1 MKHSKIKQ
9 IYEFFNHSALDIT
22 VKSYN
27 MKKIT
32 TLYQL
37 ADYINDNNDWQLV
50 VEDII
55 EQNGWH
61 SDCGDTYGVCHDDN
75 NNKVVIN
82 EQGNA
87 EVI

>member
-1 MKHSKIKQ
+1 M
-9 IYEFFNHSALDIT
+9 E
-22 VKSYN
+22 
-27 MKKIT
+27 KIT

-37 ADYINDNNDWQLV
+37 ADYINDNNDWQLD

-55 EQNGWH
+55 EKNGWH
-61 SDCGDTYGVCHDDN
+61 SDCGDNYGVCHDDN

>member
-1 MKHSKIKQ
+1 
-9 IYEFFNHSALDIT
+9 
-22 VKSYN
+22 

-32 TLYQL
+32 TLDQL
-37 ADYINDNNDWQLV
+37 ANYINESNDWQLD

-75 NNKVVIN
+75 DNKVVIN
-82 EQGNA
+82 EQGIA
-87 EVI
+87 EVV

>member
-1 MKHSKIKQ
+1 
-9 IYEFFNHSALDIT
+9 
-22 VKSYN
+22 

-37 ADYINDNNDWQLV
+37 ARYINERNDWQLN

-61 SDCGDTYGVCHDDN
+61 SDCGDTYGVCHDDDG
-75 NNKVVIN
+75 NKVSYK
-82 EQGNA
+82 
-87 EVI
+87 

>member
-1 MKHSKIKQ
+1 MRSELHV
-9 IYEFFNHSALDIT
+9 YNLFSALDIT

-37 ADYINDNNDWQLV
+37 ADYINDNNDWQLD